1 MLGGRALDAAVGLAL
16 MAKAPRPGTVK
27 TRLCPPLRAAEAAEL
42 ARCFLLDAIE
52 RIVTVADVRP
62 IVAYAPRES
71 RAEMEAM
78 APGLTLV
85 PQRGEDLGERQA
97 ALVDD
102 LLARGHR
109 AALLIGAD
117 SPTLPPE
124 TIDEAVSLIMAPDVD
139 VVVGPTE
146 DGGYYLIGLRA
157 PCRPLFE
164 TMPWSTP
171 AVLSLTL
178 LRARRLGLRAVC
190 LPTWYDVDTGED
202 LARLESALRDLSG
215 ARPRHTREFLARRR
229 LPGTVPSRSAHHGP
243 SALDGGRRA
252 PSRVQ

>member
-1 MLGGRALDAAVGLAL
+1 MLGRRTLDAAVGLAL
-16 MAKAPRPGTVK
+16 MAKAPRSGTVK

-52 RIVTVADVRP
+52 RIAAVADVRP
-62 IVAYAPRES
+62 IVAYTPREARS
-71 RAEMEAM
+71 ELEAM

-85 PQRGEDLGERQA
+85 PQRGGDLGERQA

-102 LLARGHR
+102 VLALGHR

-139 VVVGPTE
+139 VVVGPSE

-157 PCRPLFE
+157 PCPPLFQA
-164 TMPWSTP
+164 MPWSTP

-178 LRARRLGLRAVC
+178 ERARRLGMRAAC
-190 LPTWYDVDTGED
+190 LPTWYDVDTGAD
-202 LARLESALRDLSG
+202 LARLESALRELPG
-215 ARPRHTREFLARRR
+215 PRPRHTREFLARRS
-229 LPGTVPSRSAHHGP
+229 LGGTVTARPADHDRSA
-243 SALDGGRRA
+243 ADDGRRA
-252 PSRVQ
+252 ASRGR